1 MLPVEYQLKNKEL
14 VKLWVEALRS
24 GQYRQIAD
32 RLRREL
38 DTGYGYCCLGV
49 LCEIAKPLA
58 SEELLE
64 RKLQDDGYIPTEINK
79 LLQQQAIDGS
89 LIARFRELVV
99 QMPSGNLTAVTI
111 LNDDLQMSF
120 NEIADLLEQTH
131 LKESQKVSIDD
142 ENMPMV

>member
-24 GQYRQIAD
+24 GKYQQITD

-49 LCEIAKPLA
+49 LCEVIKPLITA
-58 SEELLE
+58 SEELTYLE
-64 RKLQDDGYIPTEINK
+64 DNLEKGCYPPFIALKHLIPNYENVG
-79 LLQQQAIDGS
+79 A
-89 LIARFRELVV
+89 LISV
-99 QMPSGNLTAVTI
+99 QMPDNTVCAVTV
-111 LNDDLQMSF
+111 LNDDLQKSF

-131 LKESQKVSIDD
+131 LKDD
-142 ENMPMV
+142 IEAQ